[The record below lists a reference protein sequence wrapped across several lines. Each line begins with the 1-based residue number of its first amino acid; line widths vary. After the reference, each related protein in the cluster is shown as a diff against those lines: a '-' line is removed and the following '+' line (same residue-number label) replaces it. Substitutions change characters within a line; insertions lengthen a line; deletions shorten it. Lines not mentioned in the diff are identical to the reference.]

1 MFTVYFHKS
10 YSAAQ
15 KKRYEHC
22 CMKQKCQIQMGIAQ
36 YKIATTPLKT
46 KRMRSKIL
54 KISYVCH
61 Y

>member
-1 MFTVYFHKS
+1 MFTVYFYKS

-36 YKIATTPLKT
+36 YKYTATPLRT
-46 KRMRSKIL
+46 
-54 KISYVCH
+54 
-61 Y
+61 